1 MSFTKADVKAVLEA
15 AGLENSSAKSV
26 RIGLEERLSLEP
38 GSLKPEKA
46 TILTLI
52 DECIA
57 EMPAVE
63 AAEEEEEEEEAPK
76 AKKAKTSKAA
86 ADDDEGEGGGG
97 GASSGGGKSFSCTT
111 KSGDECPKKIKEQ
124 QSKLMS
130 ANKFL
135 KSGKSLKIDV
145 DGNTLTGDP
154 RSFQS
159 GNLGWYLTGKV
170 EIEVGGQ
177 TVWAQVGMNVTIP
190 GSSTWKR

>member
-1 MSFTKADVKAVLEA
+1 MPLFSKADIAAVLEK

-26 RIGLEERLSLEP
+26 RIGVEERLGLEP
-38 GSLKPEKA
+38 GALKSERQA
-46 TILTLI
+46 ISEMI
-52 DECIA
+52 DEVIA
-57 EMPAVE
+57 EMPPA
-63 AAEEEEEEEEAPK
+63 AAEEAEDEEPK
-76 AKKAKTSKAA
+76 AKKAKKESSKAA
-86 ADDDEGEGGGG
+86 DDEDGDAGGGG
-97 GASSGGGKSFSCTT
+97 GGGKSFTCQTR
-111 KSGDECPKKIKEQ
+111 SGEECPKKIKEM
-124 QSKLMS
+124 QSKLMT

-135 KSGKSLKIDV
+135 QSGKTLQIDV